1 MPRMSRVESQA
12 RTREQLID
20 TATTLFLR
28 DGYFATSLTKVADEA
43 GFSTGAV
50 YSNFASKSALAMVV
64 LQRLQEFHVG
74 GLLEA
79 FAKHATF
86 EAKLTAIETWA
97 ENAIGESGWP
107 RLEFEFALE
116 ASQDKGLVRETIERE
131 RLARDLLSEIIEHE
145 VRAHGLK
152 TLVPAKELARIVLSL
167 GIGLAVQHL
176 VDPKVSSKTLTNAL
190 RALITKA

>member
-1 MPRMSRVESQA
+1 MPRISRVESQA

-64 LQRLQEFHVG
+64 LQRLQDIHVT
-74 GLLEA
+74 GLVEA
-79 FAKHATF
+79 FAKHPTF

-97 ENAIGESGWP
+97 EDAIGESGWP

-116 ASQDKGLVRETIERE
+116 ASQDKGLVRETIGRD
-131 RLARDLLSEIIEHE
+131 RLARDLLGQIIDSQLS
-145 VRAHGLK
+145 AHGLK
-152 TLVPAKELARIVLSL
+152 PLVPAKELARIVLSL
-167 GIGLAVQHL
+167 GIGLAVQHM
-176 VDPKVSSKTLTNAL
+176 VDPKVSPKTLTNAL

>member
-64 LQRLQEFHVG
+64 LQRLQDIHVT
-74 GLLEA
+74 GLVEA
-79 FAKHATF
+79 FAKHPTF

-97 ENAIGESGWP
+97 EDAIGESGWP

-116 ASQDKGLVRETIERE
+116 ASQDKGLVRETIGRD
-131 RLARDLLSEIIEHE
+131 RLARDLLGQIIDSQLS
-145 VRAHGLK
+145 AHGLK
-152 TLVPAKELARIVLSL
+152 PLVPAKELARIVLSL
-167 GIGLAVQHL
+167 GIGLAVQHM
-176 VDPKVSSKTLTNAL
+176 VDPKVSPKTLTNAL